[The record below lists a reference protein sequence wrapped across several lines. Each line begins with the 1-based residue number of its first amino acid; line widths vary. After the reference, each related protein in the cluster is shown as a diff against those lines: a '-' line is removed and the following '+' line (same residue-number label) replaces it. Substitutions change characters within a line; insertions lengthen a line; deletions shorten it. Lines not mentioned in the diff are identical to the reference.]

1 MCDEI
6 KKKLFY
12 FYFLRF
18 QAAIKKNG
26 SQIKKKGLLNMQSCS
41 QFNLT
46 GLIIIVKVLIQG
58 CFENSEILFFLF
70 LKKLPN
76 LTFYCFRSALHF

>member
-1 MCDEI
+1 
-6 KKKLFY
+6 
-12 FYFLRF
+12 
-18 QAAIKKNG
+18 
-26 SQIKKKGLLNMQSCS
+26 MQSCN
-41 QFNLT
+41 QFSLT

-70 LKKLPN
+70 LKKLTN